1 MELQSG
7 FEFVQIIGTD
17 KWDGRKTEDTLKLP
31 INLKTSSPGPWGMSG
46 SFDHASRSARFS
58 SSHTL

>member
-31 INLKTSSPGPWGMSG
+31 INLKTSSPGP
-46 SFDHASRSARFS
+46 
-58 SSHTL
+58 